1 MRYEGHNVF
10 QVKVIYRK
18 ILRKLIKN
26 IYKVSIDLKD
36 LNHLYMENSN
46 IKSIIEAIDRDLKMN
61 TEKLKEPVE
70 NILVIKSSL
79 QKYPKQFSFW
89 ERLFINSKS

>member
-18 ILRKLIKN
+18 MLRKLINN

-36 LNHLYMENSN
+36 LNHLDMENSN

-61 TEKLKEPVE
+61 TEKLEKPPE
-70 NILVIKSSL
+70 NILTIKSSL
-79 QKYPKQFSFW
+79 QRYPKQFSFW
-89 ERLFINSKS
+89 ERLFINN

>member
-1 MRYEGHNVF
+1 MRYKEHNVF

-18 ILRKLIKN
+18 TLQKLIKN
-26 IYKVSIDLKD
+26 IYKVSIDIQE
-36 LNHLYMENSN
+36 LNHFDMENSN

-89 ERLFINSKS
+89 ERFFINSES